1 MVWTHDQGLMDA
13 LRTAAQSKGYQPRL
27 KKFGQ

>member
-13 LRTAAQSKGYQPRL
+13 LRTGAQSKGYRPCSM
-27 KKFGQ
+27 KVGQ

>member
-13 LRTAAQSKGYQPRL
+13 FRTGAQSKGYRPRL
-27 KKFGQ
+27 TKVGQ